1 MVAQY
6 SIYFLGKGFN
16 VSSDEK
22 QEYILHTYI
31 CSNVYQNGSLGS
43 QMHKI
48 VEKRVF
54 DKKTLL
60 KVQNGIMH
68 AIYLTFSRRVSFHDC
83 ILVISQLA
91 FESSILYV
99 RCLLQCLKSVRI
111 SHLVEMNLPT
121 QQHQRD
127 IPTSLKRRAEWY
139 WIGWQSTG
147 GIVILL

>member
-22 QEYILHTYI
+22 QEYILHTYVVMYTKMDLLVRK
-31 CSNVYQNGSLGS
+31 CTRQQRRGFLT
-43 QMHKI
+43 
-48 VEKRVF
+48 
-54 DKKTLL
+54 KKTLL

-111 SHLVEMNLPT
+111 SHLVEMKLPT